1 MILAFLNFSKIVLK
15 SRYSYNFKTIF
26 LTVFIFFCLIK
37 NRANSS
43 KQSASPSTKL
53 FRTQLKKIN
62 VFHRIIKKNQNKNF
76 VKKINHE
83 YFGGSDVM
91 NVSMDMCSPVKAVK
105 SFVYE
110 KNPAFHYSLEPRGSK
125 KGRKS

>member
-1 MILAFLNFSKIVLK
+1 MPQ
-15 SRYSYNFKTIF
+15 
-26 LTVFIFFCLIK
+26 K
-37 NRANSS
+37 NKGVS
-43 KQSASPSTKL
+43 Q
-53 FRTQLKKIN
+53 
-62 VFHRIIKKNQNKNF
+62 KNQNKNF

>member
-1 MILAFLNFSKIVLK
+1 MN
-15 SRYSYNFKTIF
+15 IF
-26 LTVFIFFCLIK
+26 LRNFVYFCILLHQK
-37 NRANSS
+37 VGLPAKRSGA
-43 KQSASPSTKL
+43 SATACTKACSPWSML
-53 FRTQLKKIN
+53 QKIT